1 MSATS
6 RLAAFVRIDGP
17 VYEVDFAIRRFARW
31 SPDTM
36 NGSIFATLRAVLGC
50 GLGLTFAGLGSFAS
64 AAETEAKAGPPAAA
78 PTSMPAPAQVTNF
91 LGQYC
96 TRCHGETNPKAGLS
110 LTAFRDELSFLKA
123 RKKWDQLIDLVH
135 DGTMPPEDAPQPPLA
150 EKEAFLKAVR
160 TLFENA
166 DKNAKPDPGRVTV
179 RRLNRAEYNN
189 TIRDL
194 LLVDLKPA
202 EDFPSDDVG
211 HGFDNIGDVLTLSP
225 VLMERYLAAAESIAE
240 RAVLVKLPPVPRRYL
255 AARFLHPFP
264 HNAPE
269 AEARF
274 RPFRPADPNPIFA
287 GPLTAGADYLKF
299 TADADLMLRARLY
312 AAKDAKLPVKVALFI
327 SGPNLADPSPDA
339 EVDQLMGGNLK
350 ACKPMRILKVFE
362 ITSHD
367 PQKIQ
372 EIEFPISKRGDIQKA
387 GLAVVRPPEGEPA
400 PTLFVENIWS
410 EGPLEV
416 RPLSHRVLLACDAA
430 KPRAEQTREVIG
442 RFVSRAFRRPA
453 TAAEVER
460 YARIVDQAVAAG
472 EPWEAG
478 IQLAIQSVL
487 VSPKFLFRFEL
498 DDRPEAPETRP
509 IDEYQLAARLSY
521 FLWSSLPDA
530 ELTELAARGQL
541 TANLG
546 SQVRRMLK
554 DKKANSLVENF
565 ALQWLQLGRLQA
577 HAPDARL
584 FPSFNEPLRAAMAE
598 ETRLFIAEIIREDR
612 SLLDLIQADFTYLN
626 EPLAKHY
633 GIADTAGTAVGQKP
647 AKPGAQPIR
656 GPNFVRVSLAAPERG
671 GLLQQASVLTV
682 TSNPTRTSPV
692 KRGRWVLEQLLGA
705 PPPPPPPNVPEL
717 DKPDGGPLVGTLRQR
732 MEQHRRNPACANCH
746 ASMDPL
752 GFAFENYDAIGAWRK
767 ADGDAPIDASGELPG
782 GKSFQGPA
790 ELKTILLEKKS
801 QFARCVVEKMLT
813 YALGRGL
820 EYYDKPT
827 VDKISAALERD
838 GFKFSTLAAEIAA
851 SEPFRLRRGKE

>member
-1 MSATS
+1 MRRWTLPIFLVVVASVGGLMASVYQSVAAIEPMKPSESAT
-6 RLAAFVRIDGP
+6 ADKAVKP
-17 VYEVDFAIRRFARW
+17 VDR
-31 SPDTM
+31 
-36 NGSIFATLRAVLGC
+36 
-50 GLGLTFAGLGSFAS
+50 S
-64 AAETEAKAGPPAAA
+64 AALPPA
-78 PTSMPAPAQVTNF
+78 VTKF
-91 LGQYC
+91 LVQNC
-96 TRCHGETNPKAGLS
+96 VKCHGETNPKAGLS
-110 LTAFRDELSFLKA
+110 LTEFRDELSLLKA
-123 RKKWDQLIDLVH
+123 RKKWDQLIGLVH
-135 DGTMPPEDAPQPPLA
+135 DGTMPPEDAPPPTAA
-150 EKEAFLKAVR
+150 EKEAFMKAVR
-160 TLFENA
+160 ELFENA
-166 DKNAKPDPGRVTV
+166 DRNAKPDPGRVTV
-179 RRLNRAEYNN
+179 RRLNRTEYNN

-194 LLVDLKPA
+194 LHVDLKPA

-240 RAVLVKLPPVPRRYL
+240 RAILVKLPPVPRRYL
-255 AARFLHPFP
+255 SARFLHPYP

-299 TADADLMLRARLY
+299 TADADLVLRARLY
-312 AAKDAKLPVKVALFI
+312 AAKETKLPVKVALFI
-327 SGPNLADPSPDA
+327 SGPNLPDASPDS

-350 ACKPMRILKVFE
+350 MCKPMRILKTFD
-362 ITSHD
+362 ITSND
-367 PQKIQ
+367 PQKVQ
-372 EIEFPISKRGDIQKA
+372 EIEFPINKRGDIQKV
-387 GLAVVRPPEGEPA
+387 GVAVVRPPDGDPI
-400 PTLFVENIWS
+400 PTLYIENIWS

-416 RPLSHRVLLACDAA
+416 RPLSHRTLLASDAS
-430 KPRAEQTREVIG
+430 KPQIEQTREVLA
-442 RFVSRAFRRPA
+442 RFVSRAFRRSA
-453 TAAEVER
+453 TSEEVER
-460 YARIVDQAVAAG
+460 YARIVDESVSGG
-472 EPWEAG
+472 ESWEAG
-478 IQLAIQSVL
+478 VQLAVQSVL

-498 DDRPEAPETRP
+498 DDRPTAPETRP
-509 IDEYQLAARLSY
+509 IDEFQLAARLSY

-530 ELTELAARGQL
+530 ELTGLAARGQL
-541 TANLG
+541 TANLSG
-546 SQVRRMLK
+546 QIRRMLQ
-554 DKKANSLVENF
+554 DKRASALVENF
-565 ALQWLQLGRLQA
+565 ALQWLQLGRLQS

-584 FPSFNEPLRAAMAE
+584 FPAFNEPLRAAMAE
-598 ETRLFIAEIIREDR
+598 ETRLFLAEIIREDR

-633 GIADTAGTAVGQKP
+633 GIVDTHGTAAGQKP

-656 GPNFVRVSLAAPERG
+656 GPNFVRVALASPERG

-717 DKPDGGPLVGTLRQR
+717 DKPDSGPLVGTLRQR

-752 GFAFENYDAIGAWRK
+752 GFAFENYDAIGGWRRM
-767 ADGDAPIDASGELPG
+767 DGDALIDASGELPG
-782 GKSFQGPA
+782 GKAFQGPA
-790 ELKTILLEKKS
+790 ELKSILLEKKS
-801 QFARCVVEKMLT
+801 MFARCVVEKMLT

-838 GFKFSTLAAEIAA
+838 GFKFSTLAVEIAA
-851 SEPFRLRRGKE
+851 SDPFRLRRGKE